1 MRFFIEKSA
10 NFLTPADDFVKK
22 GIKLLTQIQQ
32 NPLDKFHA
40 PNYCSSKEFAEGI
53 RLMNEKSGKWYA
65 VHTRSRFEQKVH
77 DGVFSK
83 SIEVFLPRIQVIS
96 RRKDRHKKILVPL
109 LPGYVF
115 VNSSLEPKE
124 YLSILKT
131 PGVVRL
137 IGFEG
142 KPVPA
147 RDDEINSLMI
157 LDGTD
162 RSVQNI
168 GYINQGD
175 RVMIMEGPLKG
186 LIGFYLRA
194 KGQGKVVVSVDL
206 LNRSLEV
213 DIEDW
218 ALEKVS

>member
-1 MRFFIEKSA
+1 M
-10 NFLTPADDFVKK
+10 D
-22 GIKLLTQIQQ
+22 
-32 NPLDKFHA
+32 
-40 PNYCSSKEFAEGI
+40 
-53 RLMNEKSGKWYA
+53 EKSGKWYA
-65 VHTRSRFEQKVH
+65 VHTRSRFEQKVF
-77 DGVFSK
+77 DGIHSK

-96 RRKDRHKKILVPL
+96 RRKDRHKKIFVPL

-115 VNSSLEPKE
+115 VNSLLEPAE
-124 YLSILKT
+124 YLNILKT
-131 PGVVRL
+131 AGVVRL

-147 RDDEINSLMI
+147 KNDEINSLMI

-162 RSVQNI
+162 RSVQNTV
-168 GYINQGD
+168 YMSKGD

-186 LIGFYLRA
+186 LVGFYIKA

-218 ALEKVS
+218 ALEKIA